1 MVVTAGLTG
10 TAIFMTVAVQT
21 AAVPFDLRLVLGQ
34 RDLWKC
40 GDFEKWVN
48 FKCRLRA
55 ESLYFLT
62 LHRFYYKF
70 FFKLLQPPES
80 IVLLFYP

>member
-21 AAVPFDLRLVLGQ
+21 AAVPVDLRLVNAQ
-34 RDLWKC
+34 RDLWNC
-40 GDFEKWVN
+40 GDFEEWVD

-62 LHRFYYKF
+62 LHHF
-70 FFKLLQPPES
+70 
-80 IVLLFYP
+80 